1 MHSRELRL
9 RVTTDQGHTL
19 FNMEVAAQRLMLSGC
34 SAQFKVIQLRFAK
47 HCCPGQC
54 CSFGSPGPLSELASS
69 SRCVRSVAHSE
80 TLT

>member
-54 CSFGSPGPLSELASS
+54 CSLWQ
-69 SRCVRSVAHSE
+69 SRPTVGACIKFEVRA
-80 TLT
+80 LTCPQ